1 MLGIQ
6 IKPPSPITMKNTS
19 LQIEW
24 EKSDVRKVYMKMKIQ
39 SQSKTKILM
48 LPKLTKLQAALIM
61 VECLDQWR

>member
-6 IKPPSPITMKNTS
+6 IKPPSPITTKNTS